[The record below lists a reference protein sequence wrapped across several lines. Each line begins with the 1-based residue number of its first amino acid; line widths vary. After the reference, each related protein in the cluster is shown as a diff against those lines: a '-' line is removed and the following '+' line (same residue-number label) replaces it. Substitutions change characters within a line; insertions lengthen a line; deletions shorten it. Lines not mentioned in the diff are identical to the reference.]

1 MALMRKKPDEGAP
14 EDGGTAGGEP
24 AGETPRGSEPAEQP
38 RQASSEPAKES
49 GTSSRPTGSG
59 EAEGATKSGE
69 ATKVEDAK
77 KSEDARARK
86 KRERGERAAERRGEV
101 VAKTRSRVAQLVWL
115 LFVVA
120 ALFLA
125 VGALCVALGAN
136 KGNGAVQFILDGAK
150 FFDLGIFSRS
160 NGIKTFGGDNAATK
174 NALFNWGI
182 AAVLYLVVGRIVER
196 IIRP

>member
-1 MALMRKKPDEGAP
+1 VALMRKKPGEGEPA
-14 EDGGTAGGEP
+14 DGGTAGETAGGTAADEP
-24 AGETPRGSEPAEQP
+24 AAGGSAAETPRESA
-38 RQASSEPAKES
+38 AAKES
-49 GTSSRPTGSG
+49 Q
-59 EAEGATKSGE
+59 ESGE
-69 ATKVEDAK
+69 ATGSGGAREAE
-77 KSEDARARK
+77 KSEDSKPKK
-86 KRERGERAAERRGEV
+86 KRDGGERAAKPPGEV
-101 VAKTRSRVAQLVWL
+101 VAKARSRVAQIVWL

-136 KGNGAVQFILDGAK
+136 KGNGAVKFILDGAK

-160 NGIKTFGGDNAATK
+160 NGIKTFGGDNAAIK

-182 AAVLYLVVGRIVER
+182 AAVLYLVIGRIVER

>member
-1 MALMRKKPDEGAP
+1 MAEQRT
-14 EDGGTAGGEP
+14 TAGGGEHHDDATRP
-24 AGETPRGSEPAEQP
+24 AGATEAGVAQSTRPDAEKPEGS
-38 RQASSEPAKES
+38 RRS
-49 GTSSRPTGSG
+49 
-59 EAEGATKSGE
+59 
-69 ATKVEDAK
+69 AK
-77 KSEDARARK
+77 KGES
-86 KRERGERAAERRGEV
+86 GERAAAKPRAGKPQGQG
-101 VAKTRSRVAQLVWL
+101 VATLRTRVAQLVWL

-136 KGNGAVQFILDGAK
+136 KDNSAVHFVLEGAK
-150 FFDLGIFSRS
+150 LFDLDIFSRS

-182 AAVLYLVVGRIVER
+182 AAVLYLVVGRILER